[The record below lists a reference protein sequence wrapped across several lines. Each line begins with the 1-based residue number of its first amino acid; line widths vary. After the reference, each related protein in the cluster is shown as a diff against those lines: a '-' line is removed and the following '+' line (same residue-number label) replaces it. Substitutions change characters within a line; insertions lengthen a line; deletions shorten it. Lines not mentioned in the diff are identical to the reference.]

1 MGALHEGH
9 LSLMRAAWKANDI
22 VVVSIFVNPTQ
33 FNDPKDLKVYPNSL
47 VKDIHSAD
55 AAGADFIFA
64 PEKDAMYPDDYA
76 YRVSENKLSK
86 TLEGEHRPGHF
97 DGVLTVVLK
106 LLNIIRPTRAYFGEK
121 DFQQLRLIEGMVEA
135 LFLDVEIVPVATVR
149 EPDGLALSSRN
160 ALLTGEGRSRAAA
173 LHRNLVEIPSVD
185 ETRSKLISEGFE
197 VEYIEEKNG
206 RRFAAVVVDDVRLI
220 DNVPL

>member
-1 MGALHEGH
+1 M
-9 LSLMRAAWKANDI
+9 
-22 VVVSIFVNPTQ
+22 
-33 FNDPKDLKVYPNSL
+33 
-47 VKDIHSAD
+47 
-55 AAGADFIFA
+55 
-64 PEKDAMYPDDYA
+64 
-76 YRVSENKLSK
+76 
-86 TLEGEHRPGHF
+86 
-97 DGVLTVVLK
+97 
-106 LLNIIRPTRAYFGEK
+106 
-121 DFQQLRLIEGMVEA
+121 
-135 LFLDVEIVPVATVR
+135 ATVR

>member
-1 MGALHEGH
+1 MSMLIQRIHDWNSHWDRFLAERKSVGLVPTMGALHEGH
-9 LSLMRAAWKANDI
+9 LSLVRAAWKANDI

-47 VKDIHSAD
+47 VKDIDSAD

-135 LFLDVEIVPVATVR
+135 FPWPPCA
-149 EPDGLALSSRN
+149 SR
-160 ALLTGEGRSRAAA
+160 TDW
-173 LHRNLVEIPSVD
+173 H
-185 ETRSKLISEGFE
+185 
-197 VEYIEEKNG
+197 
-206 RRFAAVVVDDVRLI
+206 
-220 DNVPL
+220 